1 MTKFKVKHFVL
12 LFAPECKHCSR
23 KQRQPKLQNSIKT
36 TGHNPSGKR
45 YEPASAIKPQG
56 QLQTFAGWRWARYNN
71 WVGTVGDHILVPDL
85 KPDWSLA
92 QPATGCSL
100 AIAPSKSIVWRSLR
114 TEHNANSRTVSPSAN
129 NHNHRPQTA
138 DGDMRYVICTSS
150 MQILITISTFD
161 LTSSALLMKQRS
173 NPHQNIQSI

>member
-1 MTKFKVKHFVL
+1 M
-12 LFAPECKHCSR
+12 
-23 KQRQPKLQNSIKT
+23 QRTQPKLQNSIKT

-71 WVGTVGDHILVPDL
+71 WVGTVGDQILVPDL

-100 AIAPSKSIVWRSLR
+100 TIAPSKSIVWRSLR
-114 TEHNANSRTVSPSAN
+114 TEHNANSRTVSPISQQSQPQAAN
-129 NHNHRPQTA
+129 CSW
-138 DGDMRYVICTSS
+138 RYEIQYVVCTSS

-161 LTSSALLMKQRS
+161 LISSALLMKQHS

>member
-45 YEPASAIKPQG
+45 YWYEPASAIKPQG
-56 QLQTFAGWRWARYNN
+56 QLQTFAGWRWAPYNN

-100 AIAPSKSIVWRSLR
+100 TIAPSKSIVWRSLR
-114 TEHNANSRTVSPSAN
+114 TEHNANSRTVSPISQQSQ
-129 NHNHRPQTA
+129 PQA
-138 DGDMRYVICTSS
+138 AAAAGDMRYS
-150 MQILITISTFD
+150 M
-161 LTSSALLMKQRS
+161 
-173 NPHQNIQSI
+173 